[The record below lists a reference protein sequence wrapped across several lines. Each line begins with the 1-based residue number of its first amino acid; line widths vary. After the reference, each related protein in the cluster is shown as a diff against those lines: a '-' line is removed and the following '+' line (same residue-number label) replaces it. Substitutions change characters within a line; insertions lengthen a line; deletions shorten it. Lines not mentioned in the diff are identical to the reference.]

1 MLRHMSTL
9 RLLLPGLLLLATAFG
24 SDAPAHPSPRASD
37 RQHHYVFAN
46 RVMPRLFFRD
56 ATKLSNALAE
66 RRAELLRA
74 MWVDLGEQFFS
85 TAQISPEGLDVHVPA
100 PEGGAS
106 IVLLVFPR
114 PAASAEAY
122 FAALVAMPDGTLHY
136 LTLERSFDLLGTGEN
151 ATVLGSWD
159 AEGGHVN
166 YGEGAKP
173 VLADFER
180 QVRTFINRPPSA
192 HAGLKPAETPSG
204 E

>member
-1 MLRHMSTL
+1 MRALRPYAWFLMLAL
-9 RLLLPGLLLLATAFG
+9 AALPAAAT
-24 SDAPAHPSPRASD
+24 PSGRASD

-46 RVMPRLFFRD
+46 RVLPRLFFRD
-56 ATKLSNALAE
+56 AGKLSHALAE
-66 RRAELLRA
+66 RRCELLRA

-85 TAQISPEGLDVHVPA
+85 TAQIAPDGLDVVVPA
-100 PEGGAS
+100 PEQGAA
-106 IVLLVFPR
+106 IVILVFPR

-122 FAALVAMPDGTLHY
+122 FAALVTMPDGGLHY
-136 LTLERSFDLLGTGEN
+136 LTLERSFDLFGTDQN
-151 ATVLGSWD
+151 ATVLGGWD
-159 AEGGHVN
+159 ADGAHLN

-192 HAGLKPAETPSG
+192 HAGVKPAGSPSG